1 MQGYR
6 AIGASD
12 KSAISVT
19 VFIAMSNFSS
29 AVRNMSSGYSTILPV
44 MPTNIAG
51 LAKGNATFK
60 KDFLGPLCK
69 VALFSSSH
77 PR

>member
-51 LAKGNATFK
+51 LRTS
-60 KDFLGPLCK
+60 L
-69 VALFSSSH
+69 
-77 PR
+77 